1 MKRFLTNPLLLVWIL
16 IAILLGGIYSL
27 TKLNYDL
34 FPNMNYP
41 LVNIITHSPGASS
54 HDVETLITRPIENQ
68 MSSLLN
74 VRRVSSV
81 SQNGLSNITVIFN
94 WGVSN
99 RVARAQVQQALAQAQ
114 THLPTGLKPV
124 LENLG
129 SNLLNI
135 ADFGVKIDTKGL
147 SPKAAQVRIHQITQF
162 CKIKLNNFLRTLPG
176 INHID
181 VVGGE
186 TETLSVTPNELKMA
200 QNHLSYGNIAQ
211 AIQQQNQQKL
221 LGFYDENYQSNAITG
236 QGLLQTPQALK
247 QVPLPPLDKNQ
258 QVNIPSLNI
267 PPLLLGQ
274 VAQVGTGSLPKRYQ
288 VHINGHPGIDLMIYK
303 NPHADTLKVVHAIQ
317 QAFKKL
323 EPSFPEGMKI
333 IPIYNQSKLIG
344 DSAHA
349 LTANIIEGI
358 GLVAVMLI
366 LFLGSLRNSFIVA
379 LSVPMIVIIT
389 FIAMDWLNLSLNMM
403 TLGAMAVAVG
413 MVVDDSIIVIE
424 NIIRHRE
431 MGKPPLQAALDGT
444 KEIAAADASGTLTT
458 VAAFVPFVFL
468 TGIAGIFTQSFGW
481 VISVM
486 LVLSLVLSLSIIPA
500 YMAHQ
505 RNVQLK
511 SPWVRPFIDWSIQ
524 ANLKVLHFLFKHPKK
539 TVLGSVIVL
548 ILSAGAMAFN
558 PISFLPKIDEGAML
572 MEYHLPPGT
581 SLTESN
587 RVGNE
592 IEQIA
597 LKNPNVDAVYR
608 RTGSE
613 AGSLQIEPVD
623 VGELILHLKPAA
635 QRHDSLDQV
644 KRSLRKATQHIQG
657 IILFIHPVTSEKLDE
672 SMSGMPTLFGLTLYG
687 DHYTQLL
694 DIADQISATA
704 KTLPEIS
711 AVVNSAKFRVPQIL
725 IKPNPVALANAQ
737 MTTEQLFAEIRYQVA
752 GKQVAQVIKHQQT
765 IPIYLRAQKGAQIQ
779 FEDLGHLNI
788 QTQNGLI
795 PLRRL
800 AHIEKTT
807 GPSEIDHINL
817 QRVITLPMEV
827 DGNVSSV
834 ETALM
839 QKINQL
845 HLPKDVVA
853 VFGGEYQLFIKT
865 GITFALLMIVSS
877 ILIYLIMAFQLG
889 NNRHPI
895 AILLRL
901 PLSFSGAFIAMAI
914 TGAEIN
920 LSFFIGLIT
929 LLGVGVN
936 NGIVLVDYINKFRA
950 EGMSELA
957 AIEKGIEVRTRPVLL
972 TVFTAIIALLPIAFG
987 IGTGAEMQKSLAICV
1002 IGGLLSNVFFTLS
1015 VLPVLYRIMDSNSSK
1030 SKII

>member
-16 IAILLGGIYSL
+16 IAALIGGAYSL
-27 TKLNYDL
+27 TKLNYNL

-54 HDVETLITRPIENQ
+54 YDVETLITRPIENQ
-68 MSSLLN
+68 MSGLLN

-135 ADFGVKIDTKGL
+135 ADYGVQIDTKGL
-147 SPKAAQVRIHQITQF
+147 TPEQALARTHQITQF
-162 CKIKLNNFLRTLPG
+162 CKIKLNNFLRTVPG

-186 TETLSVTPNELKMA
+186 TETFAVTPNALKMV
-200 QNHLSYGNIAQ
+200 QNNLSYENIAE
-211 AIQQQNQQKL
+211 AITQQNKQKL

-236 QGLLQTPQALK
+236 QGILQTSNDIK
-247 QVPLPPLDKNQ
+247 QVPLPNLDKNQ
-258 QVNIPSLNI
+258 QVIMPSLASR
-267 PPLLLGQ
+267 PLLLSHI
-274 VAQVGTGSLPKRYQ
+274 AQVDSGSLPKRYQ
-288 VHINGHPGIDLMIYK
+288 VHINGRPGLDLMIYK
-303 NPHADTLKVVHAIQ
+303 NPNADTIKVVKGIQ
-317 QAFKKL
+317 EAFKKL
-323 EPSFPEGMKI
+323 TPSFPEGMKI
-333 IPIYNQSKLIG
+333 IPIYDQSKLIG

-358 GLVAVMLI
+358 GLVAIMLV

-379 LSVPMIVIIT
+379 LSVPTIVVIT
-389 FIAMDWLNLSLNMM
+389 FMFMDWLNLSLNMM

-431 MGKPPLQAALDGT
+431 MGKPPLQAALEGT

-458 VAAFVPFVFL
+458 IAAFVPCIFL

-481 VISVM
+481 VISIM
-486 LVLSLVLSLSIIPA
+486 LLLSLIISLSIIPA

-505 RNVQLK
+505 RNIKLK
-511 SPWVRPFIDWSIQ
+511 PPLVRPLIDWAIQ
-524 ANLKVLHFLFKHPKK
+524 FNLKMLNRLLKHPKK
-539 TVLGSVIVL
+539 TLLGSVLIL

-587 RVGNE
+587 RVGNK
-592 IEQIA
+592 IEKIA

-623 VGELILHLKPAA
+623 VGELILHLKPVS
-635 QRHDSLDQV
+635 QRKDTIDDV
-644 KRSLRKATQHIQG
+644 KQQLRKATASIQG

-687 DHYTQLL
+687 DNYTQLL
-694 DIADQISATA
+694 DIADRVSAAA
-704 KTLPEIS
+704 KTLPEVS
-711 AVVNSAKFRVPQIL
+711 AVVNSAQFRVPQIL
-725 IKPNPVALANAQ
+725 IKPNAVALAKAQ
-737 MTTEQLFAEIRYQVA
+737 ISTEQLFDEIRYQVA
-752 GKQVAQVIKHQQT
+752 GQQVAEVIKNQQI
-765 IPIYLRAQKGAQIQ
+765 IPIFLRAKNGAYIQ
-779 FEDLGHLNI
+779 FENLGDLNI
-788 QTQNGLI
+788 QTLNGPI
-795 PLRRL
+795 PLRLL
-800 AHIEKTT
+800 AHIEKTS

-817 QRVITLPMEV
+817 QRVVTLPMEV
-827 DGNVSSV
+827 EGNVSTV
-834 ETALM
+834 ESALM

-865 GITFALLMIVSS
+865 GISFALLIVVSG

-936 NGIVLVDYINKFRA
+936 NGIVLVDYINKYRA
-950 EGMSELA
+950 EGMSELE
-957 AIEKGIEVRTRPVLL
+957 AIEKGVQVRTRPVLL
-972 TVFTAIIALLPIAFG
+972 TVFTAIIALMPIALG
-987 IGTGAEMQKSLAICV
+987 IGTGSEMQQSLAICV
-1002 IGGLLSNVFFTLS
+1002 IGGLMSNIFFTLN
-1015 VLPVLYRIMDSNSSK
+1015 VLPVLYRMVDK
-1030 SKII
+1030 EAVLCK

>member
-16 IAILLGGIYSL
+16 IAALIGGAYSL
-27 TKLNYDL
+27 TRLNYNL

-54 HDVETLITRPIENQ
+54 YDIETLITRPIENQ
-68 MSSLLN
+68 MSGLLN

-135 ADFGVKIDTKGL
+135 ADYGVQIDTKGL
-147 SPKAAQVRIHQITQF
+147 TPEQALARTHQITQF
-162 CKIKLNNFLRTLPG
+162 CKIKLNNFLRTVPG

-186 TETLSVTPNELKMA
+186 TETFAVTPNALKMV
-200 QNHLSYGNIAQ
+200 QNNLSYENIAE
-211 AIQQQNQQKL
+211 AITQQNKQKL

-236 QGLLQTPQALK
+236 QGILQTSNDIK
-247 QVPLPPLDKNQ
+247 QVPLPNLDKNQ
-258 QVNIPSLNI
+258 QVIMPSLASR
-267 PPLLLGQ
+267 PLLLSHI
-274 VAQVGTGSLPKRYQ
+274 AQVDSGSLPKRYQ
-288 VHINGHPGIDLMIYK
+288 VHINGRPGLDLMIYK
-303 NPHADTLKVVHAIQ
+303 NPNADTIKVVKGIQ
-317 QAFKKL
+317 KAFKKL
-323 EPSFPEGMKI
+323 MPSFPDGMKI
-333 IPIYNQSKLIG
+333 IPIYDQSKLIG

-358 GLVAVMLI
+358 GLVAIMLV

-379 LSVPMIVIIT
+379 LSVPTIVVIT
-389 FIAMDWLNLSLNMM
+389 FMFMDWLNLSLNMM

-431 MGKPPLQAALDGT
+431 MGKPPLQAALEGT

-458 VAAFVPFVFL
+458 IAAFVPFIFL

-481 VISVM
+481 VISIM
-486 LVLSLVLSLSIIPA
+486 LLLSLIISLSIIPA

-505 RNVQLK
+505 RNIKLK
-511 SPWVRPFIDWSIQ
+511 PPLVRPFIDWAIRF
-524 ANLKVLHFLFKHPKK
+524 NLKMLNRLLKHPKK
-539 TVLGSVIVL
+539 TLLGSVL
-548 ILSAGAMAFN
+548 ILIISAGAMAFN

-587 RVGNE
+587 RIGSE
-592 IEQIA
+592 IEKIA

-623 VGELILHLKPAA
+623 VGELILHLKPVS
-635 QRHDSLDQV
+635 QRKDTIDDV
-644 KRSLRKATQHIQG
+644 KQQLRKATASIQG

-687 DHYTQLL
+687 DNYTQLL
-694 DIADQISATA
+694 DIADRVSATA
-704 KTLPEIS
+704 KTLPEVS
-711 AVVNSAKFRVPQIL
+711 AVVNSAQFRVPQIL
-725 IKPNPVALANAQ
+725 IKPNAVALAKAQ
-737 MTTEQLFAEIRYQVA
+737 ISTEQLFDEIRYQVA
-752 GKQVAQVIKHQQT
+752 GQQVAEVIKNQQI
-765 IPIYLRAQKGAQIQ
+765 IPIFLRAKHGSHIQ
-779 FEDLGHLNI
+779 FENLGDLNI
-788 QTQNGLI
+788 QTLNGLI
-795 PLRRL
+795 PLRLL
-800 AHIEKTT
+800 AHIEKTS

-817 QRVITLPMEV
+817 QRVVTLPMEV
-827 DGNVSSV
+827 EGNVSTV
-834 ETALM
+834 ESALM

-865 GITFALLMIVSS
+865 GISFALLIVVSG

-950 EGMSELA
+950 EGMSELE
-957 AIEKGIEVRTRPVLL
+957 AIEKGVQVRTRPVLL
-972 TVFTAIIALLPIAFG
+972 TVFTAIIALMPIALG
-987 IGTGAEMQKSLAICV
+987 IGTGAEMQQSLAICV
-1002 IGGLLSNVFFTLS
+1002 IGGLMSNIFFTLN
-1015 VLPVLYRIMDSNSSK
+1015 VLPVLYRMVDK
-1030 SKII
+1030 EAVLYK